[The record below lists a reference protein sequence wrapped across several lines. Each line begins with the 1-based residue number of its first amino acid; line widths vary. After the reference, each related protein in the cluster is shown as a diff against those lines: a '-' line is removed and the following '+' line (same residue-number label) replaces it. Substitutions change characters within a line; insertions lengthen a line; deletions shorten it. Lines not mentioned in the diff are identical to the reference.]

1 MRLFGRR
8 ARDKPKNDLGGGVAY
23 TLGGS
28 ASGQA
33 VNERTAMTVTAV
45 YACVRIL
52 AEAIAGLPLHVY
64 RYQDGGGKARA
75 PDHPLF
81 TLLHDAPNG
90 EMTSF
95 VFRETLMAHLLLH
108 GNAYAQIIRDGHGQ
122 VLEIYP
128 LLPNRMRV
136 DRDAA
141 GRIVYEY
148 RKGDGSPVP
157 LRREDVLHIPGLGFD
172 GLVGYSPIA
181 MAKNAVGLAL
191 ATEEFGATF
200 FSNGANPGGVLESP
214 GVISDPERLKESW
227 HSQFSGARAHS
238 IAVLEEGLK
247 YHSIGIPP
255 DQAQF
260 LETRK
265 FQITEIAR
273 IFRVPPHMLADLE
286 RATFSNIEHQSLE
299 FVKFTLGPWVSRW
312 EQALMQALLLP
323 GEKRELFIRF
333 NVEGLL
339 RGDYKSRMEGYSTGR
354 QNGWLSAND
363 IREMEDMN
371 RIPAEQG
378 GDEYLVNGNMVPIM
392 QANGGKYYRQNPEE
406 QEGGP

>member
-1 MRLFGRR
+1 MKLFGRR
-8 ARDKPKNDLGGGVAY
+8 ARDKPKNDLGGVTY
-23 TLGGS
+23 SLGGT

-52 AEAIAGLPLHVY
+52 SEAVAGLPVHMY
-64 RYQDGGGKARA
+64 KYQDGGGRERVTA
-75 PDHPLF
+75 HPLF
-81 TLLHDAPNG
+81 PLLHDAPNP

-108 GNAYAQIIRDGHGQ
+108 GNAYAQIIRDGNGK
-122 VLEIYP
+122 VLALYP
-128 LLPNRMRV
+128 LLPNRMTV

-141 GRIVYEY
+141 GSVFYEY
-148 RKGDGSPVP
+148 RKGYGSPVP

-172 GLVGYSPIA
+172 GLIGYSPIA
-181 MAKNAVGLAL
+181 MAKQAIGLSL
-191 ATEEFGATF
+191 ATETFGATF
-200 FSNGANPGGVLESP
+200 FANGASPGGVLESP
-214 GVISDPERLKESW
+214 GVISDPERLKASW
-227 HSQFSGARAHS
+227 HSQFSGASAHS

-247 YHSIGIPP
+247 FHTIGIPP
-255 DQAQF
+255 EQAQF

-323 GEKRELFIRF
+323 GEKREYFIRF
-333 NVEGLL
+333 NLDGLL
-339 RGDYKSRMEGYSTGR
+339 RGDYQSRMQGYATGI
-354 QNGWLSAND
+354 QNGFLSPD
-363 IREMEDMN
+363 DVRGLEEMN
-371 RIPAEQG
+371 PIPG
-378 GDEYLVNGNMVPIM
+378 GAGSRYYFNGNMIPIELAGT
-392 QANGGKYYRQNPEE
+392 QWNNKQEK
-406 QEGGP
+406 EGGQ